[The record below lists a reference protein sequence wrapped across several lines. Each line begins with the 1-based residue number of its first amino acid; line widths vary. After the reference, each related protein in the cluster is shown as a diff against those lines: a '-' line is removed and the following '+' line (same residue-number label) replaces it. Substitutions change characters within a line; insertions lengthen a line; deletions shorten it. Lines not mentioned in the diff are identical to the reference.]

1 MFVFLHAG
9 ATPTD
14 KYRYYG
20 RYDNLNHQIT
30 NIDCNGKEGNIL
42 ECTHSFDSYCSLGD
56 YDAGV
61 ICQSKIS
68 VNKLVYHFV

>member
-9 ATPTD
+9 ATTTD
-14 KYRYYG
+14 TYHYYG
-20 RYDNLNHQIT
+20 RYDDLHHQIT

-42 ECTHSFDSYCSLGD
+42 ECSYSNGSSCSLGD

-61 ICQSKIS
+61 TCQSKVS
-68 VNKLVYHFV
+68 VSE

>member
-1 MFVFLHAG
+1 M
-9 ATPTD
+9 D

-20 RYDNLNHQIT
+20 WNDDLHHQIT

-42 ECTHSFDSYCSLGD
+42 ECSYSNVSSCY

-61 ICQSKIS
+61 TCQSKVS
-68 VNKLVYHFV
+68 VSE